1 MGLALCAQPCPGN
14 PDKGKQC
21 LWRTTRWACLHSHS
35 GRQGHSLV
43 NLHSGKQDTL
53 GPEGRLC
60 ELCVKEREG
69 LSWLQNLDFLGGR
82 QWVCLCGWEAAGG

>member
-1 MGLALCAQPCPGN
+1 M
-14 PDKGKQC
+14 
-21 LWRTTRWACLHSHS
+21 
-35 GRQGHSLV
+35 